1 MAREFPENWPMCGI
15 RPGRRRPARVHPRES
30 TGHLRR
36 RSVAMARKKPADWGC
51 GHPMPI
57 EVVPFGEGRCARCLT
72 CGQCGTARS
81 ESEGALRA
89 LLGSQGRREK
99 MGAKSL
105 HLPNFGLRGVPVA
118 GAV

>member
-1 MAREFPENWPMCGI
+1 
-15 RPGRRRPARVHPRES
+15 
-30 TGHLRR
+30 L
-36 RSVAMARKKPADWGC
+36 
-51 GHPMPI
+51 
-57 EVVPFGEGRCARCLT
+57 VVGGLLDD
-72 CGQCGTARS
+72 
-81 ESEGALRA
+81 SEGALRA